1 MTKLRPL
8 AAAISAICTLSAHA
22 ADDPARVEVKGNTEQ
37 YDARKDD
44 TATKIVVTA
53 EEIQKHGDT
62 VLSDVLKRQPGV
74 TVSGGNA
81 GRGGGEI
88 RMRGLGN
95 GYTQILLNGEPA
107 PPGFSVDS
115 LPPDSVERIEIVRA
129 ATAEFSTQAIA
140 GTINIV
146 LRKQV
151 RVAQRELKTNLS
163 GAGNFI
169 SPMAMLQLSDKNG
182 RLSYSINANANYGR
196 FDQTPY
202 QIDEADDAAGNPL
215 LRRRADRFGKGN
227 FANLHFSP
235 RLNYTLE
242 NGDTLTSQ
250 TFVNLNRVSSENGA
264 TWSSTLGP
272 LPLYARETTQITN
285 HGAFFRTDLNWIH
298 KLGDNAK
305 LDTKVGVNAN
315 YRDTEFFQQGYDSA
329 NRMILDSQTPVLER
343 GHALT
348 FTGKYTMPFAEG
360 HTLAMGWD
368 TGLGW
373 RHEERN
379 QADKPIA
386 GQVPVIRDQEFDAD
400 FSRAA
405 LFVQDEW
412 NVTPKWSVYL
422 GLRWE
427 TLKTKSEGNDF
438 VAMNNRSSVVS
449 PIFQTLWKLPD
460 SKNDQ
465 VRFAVTRTY
474 KAPALERMI
483 PRVFFTPN
491 NSAVSPDSRGNPALK
506 PELAW
511 GVDASYE
518 HYFGEGGMLSAST
531 YLRQISEF
539 TRRDVQLID
548 GRWVALPVNDGDAQS
563 RGIELEAKFPLKH
576 FLKDGPAID
585 LRANLA
591 RNWSSVSNVPGPN
604 NRLADQVPLSAN
616 LGVDYKVD
624 AAWTV
629 GGTFAFK
636 TGGLIRISEQSST
649 YATVKRELDLYAL
662 WKVNPKL
669 QVRMSALNVLGQ
681 DFYNAEY
688 YNSQRFTNVFPVTQ
702 MFRIGLEFKL

>member
-1 MTKLRPL
+1 MNRLLPL
-8 AAAISAICTLSAHA
+8 AAAITAIFSVTAHA
-22 ADDPARVEVKGNTEQ
+22 AEEANKVEVKGNAEQ

-62 VLSDVLKRQPGV
+62 TLSDVLKRQPGV

-95 GYTQILLNGEPA
+95 GYTQVLLNGEPA
-107 PPGFSVDS
+107 PPGFSIDS
-115 LPPDSVERIEIVRA
+115 LAPDSVERIEIVRA

-140 GTINIV
+140 GTINVV

-151 RVAQRELKTNLS
+151 KVAQKELKTILS

-169 SPMAMLQLSDKNG
+169 SPMAILQLSDKDG
-182 RLSYSINANANYGR
+182 RLSYSINANANIGR
-196 FDQTPY
+196 FDQEPY
-202 QIDEADDAAGNPL
+202 QVEEADDANGNPV
-215 LRRRADRFGKGN
+215 LRRRADRFSKGN
-227 FANLHFSP
+227 FGNINFSP

-242 NGDTLTSQ
+242 NGDTITSQ
-250 TFVNLNRVSSENGA
+250 TFVNLNRVSSDNGA
-264 TWSSTLGP
+264 AWTSTLGP
-272 LPLYARETTQITN
+272 LPLYARDTTQITN
-285 HGAFFRTDLNWIH
+285 HGAFFRTDLNWVH
-298 KLGDNAK
+298 KFGASAK
-305 LDTKVGVNAN
+305 LDTKVGLHAN
-315 YRDTEFFQQGYDSA
+315 YRGTDFFQQGYDA
-329 NRMILDSQTPVLER
+329 AGRMILDSQTPAVER
-343 GHALT
+343 GQGLT
-348 FTGKYTMPFAEG
+348 FTGKYTMPFADG

-373 RHEERN
+373 RQEERN

-386 GQVPVIRDQEFDAD
+386 GIVTVITNQSFDAD
-400 FSRAA
+400 FRRAA
-405 LFVQDEW
+405 LFIQDEW

-427 TLKTKSEGNDF
+427 TLETSSEGNDF
-438 VAMNNRSSVVS
+438 AAINNRSGVLS
-449 PIFQTLWKLPD
+449 PIFQTLWKLPG

-465 VRFAVTRTY
+465 VRFALTRTY
-474 KAPALERMI
+474 KAPSLDRMI
-483 PRVFFTPN
+483 PRLFTSTN
-491 NSAVSPDSRGNPALK
+491 NSAVAPDSRGNPALK

-511 GVDASYE
+511 GVDASFE

-531 YLRQISEF
+531 YLRQIEDF
-539 TRRDVQLID
+539 TRRDVQFIN
-548 GRWVALPVNDGDAQS
+548 GRWVALPVNDGKAQS

-576 FLKDGPAID
+576 FLKDGPAVD

-591 RNWSSVSNVPGPN
+591 RNWSMVDSVPGPD

-616 LGVDYKVD
+616 LGVDYKMD

-636 TGGLIRISEQSST
+636 TGGLVRVSEQSYT

-669 QVRMSALNVLGQ
+669 QVRLSALNVLGQ

-688 YNSQRFTNVFPVTQ
+688 YNLQRFTNVAPVTPLL
-702 MFRIGLEFKL
+702 RIGLEFKL